1 MRRLK
6 KINSTR
12 ASVTVLFDWRNIMT
26 VIEHDFGKE
35 KRDLVRRFTTSLSL
49 DALHEANIQAN
60 PLPYLERASERIYQM
75 QKALLEALQAATQ
88 PVPDDPA
95 ALETI
100 AINAV
105 EYKNLLN
112 CKAIIERALS
122 DLGVIEDI

>member
-1 MRRLK
+1 
-6 KINSTR
+6 
-12 ASVTVLFDWRNIMT
+12 MT